1 VSSDVFKANLE
12 SEMTESIDN
21 LVITDFSEETSDCQI
36 VCLINRWVSSTE
48 RICIEIHLNFT
59 HRLFLHPVF
68 KAMLIS
74 GLSEFTS
81 NEIVIIFFSEQSF
94 ENTTTG
100 RFRIGCFVDAS
111 V

>member
-1 VSSDVFKANLE
+1 
-12 SEMTESIDN
+12 
-21 LVITDFSEETSDCQI
+21 
-36 VCLINRWVSSTE
+36 
-48 RICIEIHLNFT
+48 
-59 HRLFLHPVF
+59 VF

-100 RFRIGCFVDAS
+100 GFRIGCFVDAS